1 MSTKLCPTCRRPL
14 AEEGKYTPG
23 DEFCDGDNMPQDP
36 GALWSCAQAAGRR
49 ADKAESLL
57 AIIQEMTKSRYIQRF
72 GNISAVSAIR
82 RHLREGAVDDR
93 WQLKV
98 DLTSYRGLLS
108 RLAKPCRV
116 LVDATLVGHPNL
128 GLSRRAVKVYYSDPS
143 FVEGEAALL
152 EAEEFLRTHTL

>member
-1 MSTKLCPTCRRPL
+1 MNTKLCPHCHRPSAADL
-14 AEEGKYTPG
+14 VMDDKRCFADAGSGADLGSIADCAE
-23 DEFCDGDNMPQDP
+23 
-36 GALWSCAQAAGRR
+36 AAGRR

-57 AIIQEMTKSRYIQRF
+57 ATIQEMTKSRYIQRF

-82 RHLREGAVDDR
+82 SRLREGAVDDL

-108 RLAKPCRV
+108 RLAEPCRV

-143 FVEGEAALL
+143 FVEGEAVLL
-152 EAEEFLRTHTL
+152 EAEEFLRTHSL